1 MNGNCYSSD
10 GINPTLTCN
19 KNEGNRVAIPAAD
32 IDTNHLYNQRGTVHD
47 VNGIARTLV
56 GCNQHSGSGNEPKVA
71 IPVLTPDR
79 ANKRQN
85 GRRFKEDG
93 EEAFSLTT
101 QDRHGVAVEVKPEV
115 IGGIGDKCCGTQY
128 RQGNRIY
135 DGDKIA
141 TALESHPVGNAG
153 GYTNLYSVDVTG
165 YNATLKRGG
174 GVTQTALTLCA
185 RDGSGLS
192 GSRQMM
198 TAAAICL
205 QLTKESDQKSEQKP
219 IASPPERTEDS
230 ADTNRKEP

>member
-1 MNGNCYSSD
+1 MATAIRLMGLIPRSHAIKTKD
-10 GINPTLTCN
+10 
-19 KNEGNRVAIPAAD
+19 NRVAIPAAD

-101 QDRHGVAVEVKPEV
+101 QDRHGVAV
-115 IGGIGDKCCGTQY
+115 
-128 RQGNRIY
+128 N
-135 DGDKIA
+135 
-141 TALESHPVGNAG
+141 
-153 GYTNLYSVDVTG
+153 VTG
-165 YNATLKRGG
+165 YNATLKQGRGG
-174 GVTQTALTLCA
+174 VQTAIQLCA
-185 RDGSGLS
+185 RDAKGPSTTNQPMTLAAYLLS
-192 GSRQMM
+192 
-198 TAAAICL
+198 
-205 QLTKESDQKSEQKP
+205 TKESDQKSEQKP
-219 IASPPERTEDS
+219 TASPSERTEDL